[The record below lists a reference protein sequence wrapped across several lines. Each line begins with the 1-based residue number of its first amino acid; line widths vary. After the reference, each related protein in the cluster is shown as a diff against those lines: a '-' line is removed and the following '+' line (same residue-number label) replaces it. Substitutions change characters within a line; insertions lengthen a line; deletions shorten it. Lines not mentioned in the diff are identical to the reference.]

1 MKKCST
7 CFQVYQW
14 PPWLLPPW
22 ALLLKKKKNKY
33 SEAILEF
40 YGLEMGTLSRH
51 VWSLHLGN
59 FLSCTPGQSGYLS
72 WIVYFAELPEIWDSL
87 ELANIFLL
95 KCLCVIEGVGELQ
108 GTGNHLC
115 ICVNEFS
122 QAVSVSANPQRNCS
136 EDTVVS
142 WKWQGVWQMEGRRGL
157 ECVIHWVL
165 DNTV

>member
-7 CFQVYQW
+7 CFQVYRW
-14 PPWLLPPW
+14 PPWLVPPW
-22 ALLLKKKKNKY
+22 ALLLKKKKNKS

-40 YGLEMGTLSRH
+40 YGLEMGTLSGH
-51 VWSLHLGN
+51 VWSLHSGN

-72 WIVYFAELPEIWDSL
+72 WIVYFAALPEIWDSL

-108 GTGNHLC
+108 RTGNHLC

-122 QAVSVSANPQRNCS
+122 QGVSVSANPQRNCS
-136 EDTVVS
+136 EDSIVS